1 MRLASREVIV
11 MRGRKTTTAI
21 AVIGGLV
28 AFLGAFVILA
38 GADNLTSS
46 ARDADGYIMFERST
60 FERPSAAIVIRDI
73 DVLQGR
79 FLGHAGDSGVPS
91 WAIEALEVRIQGAA
105 PDPEALFVG
114 FAAGSAVDSYL
125 DGVAHDEITELE
137 LDVERVRTVEYT
149 PHEGASPPDVPGTET
164 FWDASAEGP
173 GLLTLDWTVPSEG
186 EWTAVVMN
194 ADASAGVTADLVFG
208 AQASNIE
215 VIGWTKIAVGLVAF
229 VVGGLA
235 FFFGLRRLIRSSKP
249 LQAGIPN
256 EPSATEPLDPRPTTT
271 R

>member
-60 FERPSAAIVIRDI
+60 FERPSTAIVIRDI

-105 PDPEALFVG
+105 PDPGALFLG
-114 FAAGSAVDSYL
+114 FAASSAVDEYL
-125 DGVAHDEITELE
+125 GGVAHDEITKLD
-137 LDVERVRTVEYT
+137 LDVGRVRNVEYT
-149 PHEGASPPDVPGTET
+149 SHGGASLPGVPGMET
-164 FWDASAEGP
+164 FWEASAEGP

-186 EWTAVVMN
+186 DWTAVFMY
-194 ADASAGVTADLVFG
+194 ADASAGVTAEVVFG

-215 VIGWTKIAVGLVAF
+215 AIGWTKIAVGLVAF

-235 FFFGLRRLIRSSKP
+235 FFFGLRRLIRSPKP
-249 LQAGIPN
+249 LPGGAPK
-256 EPSATEPLDPRPTTT
+256 EPSATEPLDPEQSTT